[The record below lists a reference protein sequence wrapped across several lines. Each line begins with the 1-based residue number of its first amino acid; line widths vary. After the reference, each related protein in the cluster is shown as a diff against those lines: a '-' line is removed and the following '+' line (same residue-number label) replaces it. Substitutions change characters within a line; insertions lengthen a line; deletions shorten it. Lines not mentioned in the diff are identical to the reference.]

1 LVTKQTLNDV
11 VKSELD
17 GQKDRLA
24 ESSEFLQ
31 RAEDTKA
38 ANDLINQQ
46 ADYEE
51 LKEAKDAVKTKLD
64 AWYAREEEGEELTE
78 EQLETVS

>member
-1 LVTKQTLNDV
+1 MVTKQTLNDV